1 MATTVATQAQQN
13 IRVLEVVK
21 EIEIAASIDVVFET
35 ALEQL
40 GPMLTCGADAPP
52 LEMKLEPW
60 PGGRWFRELGNDGG
74 HLWGHVQSIRPPDL
88 LELHGPL
95 FMSAAAVSHVLFR
108 LTEEAGLTRI
118 AFSHRAMGLIPHEL
132 QDGVEVNKGWTNY
145 FAKLHARVRE
155 KLKME
160 HRG

>member
-1 MATTVATQAQQN
+1 MATAVATKAQES

-21 EIEIAASIDVVFET
+21 EIEIAASIDIVFET
-35 ALEQL
+35 VLEQL
-40 GPMLTCGADAPP
+40 GPVLTCGEDAPP
-52 LEMKLEPW
+52 LEMKLEAW

-74 HLWGHVQSIRPPDL
+74 HLWGHVQSIRPPEL
-88 LELHGPL
+88 LELHGPM

-108 LTEEAGLTRI
+108 LTEDAGLTRV

-145 FAKLHARVRE
+145 FAKLCAGVEQRLKARNR
-155 KLKME
+155 
-160 HRG
+160 